1 MNGISNSPILT
12 IHTCTYHYC
21 SFYSQ
26 VKLTKQTCLV
36 ISPLRSLMKDQ
47 VGNIVSKGIKA
58 VAITKDAEPE
68 SISCKLC
75 LDEI

>member
-1 MNGISNSPILT
+1 M
-12 IHTCTYHYC
+12 
-21 SFYSQ
+21 
-26 VKLTKQTCLV
+26 

-58 VAITKDAEPE
+58 VAIMKDAEPE